1 MIMGVVEM
9 VVCAAQWP
17 PRETL
22 SSTVGP
28 SEVGREP
35 QKHTQRGA
43 PFSTERS
50 TSNARG
56 DVPLSCATSLKSV
69 PWISA
74 AMPTSE
80 RRSASLDDANSIF
93 CFTFESSGD
102 LIGADRTRAR
112 SRWRLRLRSRWRWRL
127 RPAVKL
133 AFAFAVG

>member
-1 MIMGVVEM
+1 M

-22 SSTVGP
+22 SSTIGP
-28 SEVGREP
+28 SRVGREP
-35 QKHTQRGA
+35 QKYTQRGRHSVLSEA
-43 PFSTERS
+43 HQTRE
-50 TSNARG
+50 G

-102 LIGADRTRAR
+102 LIAADRMRAR
-112 SRWRLRLRSRWRWRL
+112 SRWR
-127 RPAVKL
+127 
-133 AFAFAVG
+133 

>member
-1 MIMGVVEM
+1 MATRRKKGD
-9 VVCAAQWP
+9 
-17 PRETL
+17 
-22 SSTVGP
+22 
-28 SEVGREP
+28 
-35 QKHTQRGA
+35 
-43 PFSTERS
+43 
-50 TSNARG
+50 G

-112 SRWRLRLRSRWRWRL
+112 GRARLRSRWRWRL

-133 AFAFAVG
+133 AFTMAFTLAFAFAVG